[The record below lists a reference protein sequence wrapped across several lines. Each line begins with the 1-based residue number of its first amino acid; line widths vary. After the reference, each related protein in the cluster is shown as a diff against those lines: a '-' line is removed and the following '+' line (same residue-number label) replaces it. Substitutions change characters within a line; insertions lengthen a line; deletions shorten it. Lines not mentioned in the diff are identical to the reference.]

1 MVVHDEDRQE
11 AVRVLDARISHLDE
25 YVGILLEIDHEF
37 LLLLHV
43 PEFVFIHA
51 VRVME
56 EQVVLTRQLNFD
68 LVDLPLNCS
77 VLMHEKQVRFKHF
90 CDKSR
95 IYLRAVAL

>member
-43 PEFVFIHA
+43 PEFVLIYA
-51 VRVME
+51 VGVVE
-56 EQVVLTRQLNFD
+56 KQVVLARQLHLHLMD
-68 LVDLPLNCS
+68 LALYRAILGS
-77 VLMHEKQVRFKHF
+77 EKHREIRNADQIEEGR
-90 CDKSR
+90 
-95 IYLRAVAL
+95 

>member
-43 PEFVFIHA
+43 PEFVLIYT
-51 VRVME
+51 VGVVE
-56 EQVVLTRQLNFD
+56 KQVVLARQLHLHLMD
-68 LVDLPLNCS
+68 LALNRAILGS
-77 VLMHEKQVRFKHF
+77 EK
-90 CDKSR
+90 
-95 IYLRAVAL
+95 